1 MPTIVAST
9 PNCARIPA
17 FERLDE
23 PLPSAAFSTTVTRQ
37 PRSASRTAAS
47 ALVAPP
53 PISTTRSPVA
63 AIAALRLQRSPVALM
78 IAEQELPLGVCLAL
92 GIRKQNIK
100 KGGTRRAS
108 TDPPGLVALSI
119 LPPLSRRA
127 RSWSPRPV
135 THVPVSAQSLLY
147 QVY

>member
-9 PNCARIPA
+9 PNCARILA

-78 IAEQELPLGVCLAL
+78 IAEQRTRHWAYAWHWVLGDKTL
-92 GIRKQNIK
+92 
-100 KGGTRRAS
+100 KGG
-108 TDPPGLVALSI
+108 
-119 LPPLSRRA
+119 
-127 RSWSPRPV
+127 
-135 THVPVSAQSLLY
+135 Y
-147 QVY
+147 QAGQH